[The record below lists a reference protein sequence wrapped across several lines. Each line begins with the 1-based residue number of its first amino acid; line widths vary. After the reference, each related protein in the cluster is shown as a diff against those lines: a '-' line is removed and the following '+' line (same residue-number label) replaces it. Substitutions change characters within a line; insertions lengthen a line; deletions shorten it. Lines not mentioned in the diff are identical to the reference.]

1 MIFIFQESQAT
12 LSMWRKMLGF
22 FLSLERS
29 AAHSHRL
36 GAFKHLHPAH
46 SSTIVTAGGS
56 FNLQVLLQYA
66 ELL

>member
-1 MIFIFQESQAT
+1 
-12 LSMWRKMLGF
+12 MWRKMLGF